1 MSYIN
6 FRVLDKFLKDFCFND
21 FLYICAIK
29 QQDEENQ
36 KEYYNISSYTILLEQ
51 GYIKTLKNG
60 ALRLDKKGTE
70 FLKNVSKSDEI
81 TEDTEKIVDW
91 MVKIYKDREDGIVKN
106 KQECKRRA
114 QWFQDETGI
123 YQNKLALLI
132 SSFMQDTYSKYSGL
146 SIEEFKAQ
154 NPRMVLN
161 NMLDNVFYKQDSMF
175 DKHYTLNKSPLY
187 QYFEDNQEY
196 IEEIWKKNNL
206 E

>member
-6 FRVLDKFLKDFCFND
+6 FKILDKFIECFKWDD
-21 FLYICAIK
+21 FLYLCAIK

-36 KEYYNISSYTILLEQ
+36 KEYYNISSYTRLLEQ

-60 ALRLDKKGTE
+60 VLRLDKKGTE
-70 FLKNVSKSDEI
+70 LLKNISKSDEI

-91 MVKIYKDREDGIVKN
+91 MVKIYKGREDGIVKN

-132 SSFMQDTYSKYSGL
+132 SSFMQDTYSKSYGL
-146 SIEEFKAQ
+146 SIEEFKTQ

-187 QYFEDNQEY
+187 QYFEDNRPH
-196 IEEIWKKNNL
+196 IEEIWSKNNL